1 MFYEKKAAE
10 KLVTFEQAE
19 KNLREDAE
27 LSRVLD
33 EAILNKDADR
43 VAEILFHSAWYTQ
56 AGSMTRGFPRGKT
69 ATAALALRYHHSV
82 GRTLIS

>member
-27 LSRVLD
+27 ISRVLD

-56 AGSMTRGFPRGKT
+56 AGSMTRGFPRGRPLQLRWPFVIT
-69 ATAALALRYHHSV
+69 IVWAAR
-82 GRTLIS
+82 